1 MIKILNNYTSP
12 NFGERPS
19 GIKIDTIVIHYTD
32 MKDARSALNRLCDKA
47 AEVSSHYLIDK
58 QGNIFSLVPDH
69 LRAWHAGLSCWRG
82 REKVNDYSI
91 GIELDNNGKEE
102 FSESLMGS
110 LINLCH
116 FLIKRHPIEH
126 RNIIGHSDIIPPRKF
141 DPGRLFDWKLLAKNG
156 IGIFPEISSFDYI
169 SSIRPL
175 SKESEFGNLSI
186 LEIQQKLLKYGYKI
200 EVNGLLDQQTKEVMR
215 AFNEHFNPDCYQD
228 WDEKSQAILFALMK
242 EI

>member
-32 MKDARSALNRLCDKA
+32 MKDAKSALERLCDKD

-58 QGNIFSLVPDH
+58 QGQIFSLVPDH

-102 FSESLMGS
+102 FSKDLMDS

-116 FLIKRHPIEH
+116 FLIKKHPIEQ
-126 RNIIGHSDIIPPRKF
+126 RNIVGHSDIIPPRKF

-156 IGIFPEISSFDYI
+156 IGIFPEAGSLEQI
-169 SSIRPL
+169 SSIL
-175 SKESEFGNLSI
+175 K
-186 LEIQQKLLKYGYKI
+186 IQQKLLRYGYKI
-200 EVNGLLDQQTKEVMR
+200 EVNGLLDQQTKDVMR
-215 AFNEHFNPDCYQD
+215 AFNEHFNQDCYQD
-228 WDEKSQAILFALMK
+228 WNEKSQAILFALMK